1 MIKDKTDKSGQTTMN
16 PPGDLEVMTH
26 RCTSLMEPED
36 MQSMNHSHLEFI
48 VKEFRDADR
57 WFDVT
62 TETYLIIAYTI
73 VIVAGILGNS
83 LVCQVVFK
91 HQYLRKPRH
100 ILIVNLSICDI
111 LMCTFC
117 MPFSLIK
124 LTLKNWHL
132 GEFLCRA
139 VPSLQNIDVLVST
152 FTIVAI
158 AFDRYRA
165 IVNVTREEDYRNIL
179 KYMVVLIWVIA
190 ILCCIPMLV
199 FHEVEVPCVMEY
211 GIYQIC
217 TERWPSQTYKS
228 VYTIA
233 LTFVQYVMPLT
244 VVITLHT
251 RICYVLRMRIR
262 SDPITETEIKRVL
275 RDIKRNKK
283 NMMLLSAVAVSFAL
297 TWLPWTILNLTADFD
312 YRFFIDKNFNL
323 MYAICLLVAMTSSCI
338 NPIMY
343 GWFNSNFRKA
353 FINAILFWKREASDS
368 LELITI
374 KSDSRERRGYGGND
388 TGSNS

>member
-1 MIKDKTDKSGQTTMN
+1 MIKDKNGRSDEIAMEPEG
-16 PPGDLEVMTH
+16 LEVMTYK
-26 RCTSLMEPED
+26 CTSSVEPED
-36 MQSMNHSHLEFI
+36 MRIMNHSHLELI
-48 VKEFRDADR
+48 VKEFQNADR

-62 TETYLIIAYTI
+62 TETYLIVAYTI
-73 VIVAGILGNS
+73 VIVTGILANS

-91 HQYLRKPRH
+91 YRYLRKARN

-132 GEFLCRA
+132 GEFVCRI
-139 VPSLQNIDVLVST
+139 VPSLQNVDVLVST

-165 IVNVTREEDYRNIL
+165 IVTVSREGHHRNGL
-179 KYMVVLIWVIA
+179 KYIIVLIWIIA
-190 ILCCIPMLV
+190 IFCCIPMVV
-199 FHEVEVPCVMEY
+199 FHHVEVPCIMEY
-211 GIYQIC
+211 GIFQIC
-217 TERWPSQTYKS
+217 TEVWPTQTYKS
-228 VYTIA
+228 IYTI
-233 LTFVQYVMPLT
+233 TFTAIQYVMPLT

-297 TWLPWTILNLTADFD
+297 TWLPWTILNMTADFD

-343 GWFNSNFRKA
+343 GWFNSNFRQA
-353 FINAILFWKREASDS
+353 FISALLFWRREVSDS
-368 LELITI
+368 MELITI
-374 KSDSRERRGYGGND
+374 KSDSRDKRGYGGND

>member
-1 MIKDKTDKSGQTTMN
+1 MIKDRNGRTDGTAMKPET
-16 PPGDLEVMTH
+16 LEVMTYQ
-26 RCTSLMEPED
+26 CTSTMGFAD
-36 MQSMNHSHLEFI
+36 MRTMNQSHLQLI

-62 TETYLIIAYTI
+62 TETYLIVAYTI

-91 HQYLRKPRH
+91 HRYLRKPRN

-132 GEFLCRA
+132 GDFLCRA
-139 VPSLQNIDVLVST
+139 VPSLQNVDVLVST

-158 AFDRYRA
+158 AIDRYRA
-165 IVNVTREEDYRNIL
+165 IVTVSREEEYRNML
-179 KYMVVLIWVIA
+179 KYMIAFIWIIA
-190 ILCCIPMLV
+190 ILCCIPMIV
-199 FHEVEVPCVMEY
+199 FHNVEVPCIMEY

-217 TERWPSQTYKS
+217 TEVWPSQTYKS
-228 VYTIA
+228 VYTVAI
-233 LTFVQYVMPLT
+233 TFTQYVLPLT

-262 SDPITETEIKRVL
+262 SDPITETELKRVL

-297 TWLPWTILNLTADFD
+297 TWLPWTILNMTADFD
-312 YRFFIDKNFNL
+312 YRFFVDKNFNL

-343 GWFNSNFRKA
+343 GWFNSNFRQA
-353 FINAILFWKREASDS
+353 FISALLFWKREMSES
-368 LELITI
+368 MELITI
-374 KSDSRERRGYGGND
+374 KSDSREKRGYGGND
-388 TGSNS
+388 TTNS